1 MINGIRI
8 FKWGDT
14 VSAVMSW
21 INGNAGSQCR
31 RGKRRKKRLTVM
43 FNETVIPDGNV
54 SFNETIMFS

>member
-1 MINGIRI
+1 MQ
-8 FKWGDT
+8 
-14 VSAVMSW
+14 W
-21 INGNAGSQCR
+21 INGNAGSQCS